1 MMRNILIP
9 WKSNGFIKIPGIKR
23 FYILSQMPG
32 SMENRYKTDPKNK
45 PGVFWNEIRRQNVDG
60 CWNKSGRIFRTKS
73 GETGINRKR
82 FVFDHFT
89 KNVRI
94 IVTDPDRYPNRF
106 EITYKTE
113 S

>member
-9 WKSNGFIKIPGIKR
+9 WKSNGFIKIPGIKG

-73 GETGINRKR
+73 GENWNKSQEICIRS
-82 FVFDHFT
+82 FD
-89 KNVRI
+89 K
-94 IVTDPDRYPNRF
+94 
-106 EITYKTE
+106 KC
-113 S
+113 